1 MAQQIKQ
8 KQMANYKYSRKEVRE
23 TSSYKNATKIQQSL
37 VTSRNNMMHINHSV
51 NVCMHKG
58 YESWSAISG
67 STYLNKMIVK
77 ELYERIYK

>member
-1 MAQQIKQ
+1 MI
-8 KQMANYKYSRKEVRE
+8 YKYSRNKIRE
-23 TSSYKNATKIQQSL
+23 TLAYKNATKIQQIL
-37 VTSRNNMMHINHSV
+37 VLKRFNMIHINHSV

-77 ELYERIYK
+77 ELYELIKK